1 MPMSNQNTSKLVSF
15 SPSHPDLF
23 KMTILWVVE
32 SLELRKQKIDI
43 EDLKGSYQH
52 LRDLDFTSVDDSD
65 AARLIRADFPRLNL
79 YKEIKIWKDHKPI
92 AIQSRWFL
100 LGGNDKFLSKFR
112 KPCTR
117 TNH

>member
-52 LRDLDFTSVDDSD
+52 LHDLDFTSVDDSD

-79 YKEIKIWKDHKPI
+79 YKEIKFGRIINP
-92 AIQSRWFL
+92 L
-100 LGGNDKFLSKFR
+100 LFSLDGFY
-112 KPCTR
+112 
-117 TNH
+117 